1 MSKTSV
7 SIHQLQCGMYIELPL
22 KWDEHPFLRG
32 KFLIKDAKQLSMIKE
47 LGLETLWYYPDKSSA
62 EPLPEPVAPPQPAPQ
77 SEAVT
82 QAWAAKQEQ
91 LQKLK
96 KRRAEIHQVEKQ
108 YEVVAAKVKDSIFKM
123 KNHPVQAMHESGEL
137 VSALVDSLLSDES
150 ALLHLMSPD
159 KLDEGLYYHALNVSI
174 LAMLIGKALKL
185 PRPLLEALGAGGL
198 MHDIGKIRVPSNI
211 LRKTDKLTKAEE
223 NIFNLHGKYGAELI
237 KKYGKQAP
245 EVAIIAEQH
254 HEMMDGSGYPAGL
267 KGKEIAI
274 PARIV
279 AIVNT
284 YDNLCNHP
292 DIAKSLTPHEALSLL
307 FSKLAEK
314 YDKTIIQHLVRLLGI
329 YPPGTVV
336 ELSDG
341 GIGMVITINAKE
353 LLWPSILLYDE
364 EIPRHDA
371 VIVDLSEDKTL
382 NIVKSLRPVQLTQ
395 AVYTYLS
402 PRERVSYF
410 YKQIDNDKK

>member
-1 MSKTSV
+1 MTKASISV
-7 SIHQLQCGMYIELPL
+7 QQLQCGMYIELPL
-22 KWDEHPFLRG
+22 RWDEHPFLRSR
-32 KFLIKDAKQLSMIKE
+32 FLIKDTKQLDMIKG
-47 LGLETLWYYPDKSSA
+47 LGLKTLWYYPDKSSA
-62 EPLPEPVAPPQPAPQ
+62 EPLPETTAPQ
-77 SEAVT
+77 EPSPQSNEVT

-96 KRRAEIHQVEKQ
+96 QRRAEIHLVEKQ

-137 VSALVDSLLSDES
+137 VSTLVDSLLSDGS
-150 ALLHLMSPD
+150 ALLHLMNPD
-159 KLDEGLYYHALNVSI
+159 SLDEGLYYHALNVSI
-174 LAMLIGKALKL
+174 LAMLIGKALNL
-185 PRPLLEALGAGGL
+185 PRPMIEALGSGGL
-198 MHDIGKIRVPSNI
+198 LHDIGKIKVQSNI

-237 KKYGKQAP
+237 RKYGKQAP

-254 HEMMDGSGYPAGL
+254 HEMMDGSGYPSGL
-267 KGKEIAI
+267 KNKEIAI

-284 YDNLCNHP
+284 YDNLCNNP
-292 DIAKSLTPHEALSLL
+292 DLTKSLTPHESLSLM
-307 FSKLAEK
+307 FSKLAVK

-341 GIGMVITINAKE
+341 SIGMVISINAKE

-364 EIPRHDA
+364 EIPRNEA

-382 NIVKSLRPVQLTQ
+382 NIVKSLRPVQLSPE
-395 AVYTYLS
+395 VYKYLS
-402 PRERVSYF
+402 PRERVTYF
-410 YKQIDNDKK
+410 YKQIDSEKK